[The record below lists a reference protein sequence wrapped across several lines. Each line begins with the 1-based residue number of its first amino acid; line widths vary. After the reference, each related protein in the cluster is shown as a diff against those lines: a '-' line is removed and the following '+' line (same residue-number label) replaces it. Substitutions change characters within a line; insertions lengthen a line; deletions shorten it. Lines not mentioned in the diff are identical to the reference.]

1 MRKLLP
7 ILLLLLGVGGGAGAG
22 WFLQPHADEAEASA
36 HAMAAEE
43 GDHGEHEDHDTPQ
56 ASASTQYEPPP
67 SNTETVRF
75 PNQFVVPLIEDEQ
88 VHAMVVIGIALEMRE
103 GHEFSLSHDEPR
115 LRAAFLQLLFD
126 HANLGGFDGVFTSGE
141 ALLAL
146 RRALRDTARVI
157 YGPGIYD
164 VLITEL
170 MRQDVQGA

>member
-1 MRKLLP
+1 MGKLLP

-22 WFLQPHADEAEASA
+22 WFLQPHAEETEETA
-36 HAMAAEE
+36 HAAPAEDGE
-43 GDHGEHEDHDTPQ
+43 HGAHEDHAAPQ

-67 SNTETVRF
+67 PNTEAVRF

-88 VHAMVVIGIALEMRE
+88 VRAMVVIGIALEMRE

-141 ALLAL
+141 ALLTL

-157 YGPGIYD
+157 YGPEIYD

-170 MRQDVQGA
+170 TRQDTQGA